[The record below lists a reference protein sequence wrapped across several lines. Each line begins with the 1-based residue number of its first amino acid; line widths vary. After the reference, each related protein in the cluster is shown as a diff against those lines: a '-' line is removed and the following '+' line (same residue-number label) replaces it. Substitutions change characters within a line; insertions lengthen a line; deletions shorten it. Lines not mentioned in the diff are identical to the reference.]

1 MADGDQTGNEGGEGE
16 GGSDEFDPK
25 SLDAKAQEYLR
36 KTVQSESDKK
46 TAFVE
51 KKLRDEQASRART
64 AVESAEQKELITLAE
79 SGQHEALGQ
88 RVAARLASRSA
99 EEKAI
104 MGASD
109 IIERQIADKFSES
122 LGPAEVERIR
132 QEVMKEQGAHA
143 EFAEALSKAAGGKTR
158 QEEIAVEVK
167 AQLVEAKVL
176 TRDADPGPGKTTG
189 AGQGNPPSTFE
200 EIEQAYTEGR
210 VSRKTYE
217 AAKEARIKD
226 K

>member
-1 MADGDQTGNEGGEGE
+1 MADGDQTGNEGSEDE

-25 SLDAKAQEYLR
+25 SLDAKGQEYIR
-36 KTVQSESDKK
+36 REIQSKSDEKS
-46 TAFVE
+46 ALVE
-51 KKLRDEQASRART
+51 KRLRDEQASRART

-122 LGPAEVERIR
+122 LGPERVEQIR
-132 QEVMKEQGAHA
+132 QEVIKEQGAHA
-143 EFAEALSKAAGGKTR
+143 EFAEALAKAAGGDSR
-158 QEEIAVEVK
+158 SEEIQAEVK
-167 AQLVEAKVL
+167 AQLTAAGVKV
-176 TRDADPGPGKTTG
+176 RDEESGSDKVSG
-189 AGQGNPPSTFE
+189 AGQGTKLSAFE
-200 EIEQAYTEGR
+200 EIEQGYADGTVKR
-210 VSRKTYE
+210 PAYE
-217 AAKEARIKD
+217 AAKKARD
-226 K
+226 EGQ

>member
-1 MADGDQTGNEGGEGE
+1 MADGNQTGNEGGEGK
-16 GGSDEFDPK
+16 GGSEQFDPK
-25 SLDAKAQEYLR
+25 SLSPEAQEFIR
-36 KTVQSESDKK
+36 REIQSESDTK
-46 TAFVE
+46 TGLVE
-51 KKLRDEQASRART
+51 KRLRDEQASRART

-122 LGPAEVERIR
+122 LGPERVEQIR
-132 QEVMKEQGAHA
+132 QEVIKEQGAHA

-176 TRDADPGPGKTTG
+176 TRDAAPGPGKAAG

>member
-1 MADGDQTGNEGGEGE
+1 MTDEGKTGNEGGEGE
-16 GGSDEFDPK
+16 GGSAEFDPK

-122 LGPAEVERIR
+122 LGPERVEQIR
-132 QEVMKEQGAHA
+132 QEVIKEQGAHA

-158 QEEIAVEVK
+158 QEEIQAEVK
-167 AQLVEAKVL
+167 AQLLGAGVKLRDEQVTGDKV
-176 TRDADPGPGKTTG
+176 AGS
-189 AGQGNPPSTFE
+189 GQGNPPSTFE
-200 EIEQAYTEGR
+200 EIEQAYTEGK
-210 VSRKTYE
+210 VSSAAYA
-217 AAKEARIKD
+217 AAKEAR
-226 K
+226 